1 MLTQYQVIAFIG
13 LLFNSLNIL
22 WQDVAQYILSVSGR
36 ELNWTAYKVW
46 IRLSTGRFSIDLT
59 PPESSDDGLDL
70 VGAGALSATSVLDPP
85 EDSQIIASIS
95 LEAYHHVCYRHPKQ
109 WHLFPIFQDTSVKVG
124 SIRHFPAPEYE
135 NSFEIAF
142 TPDCVVGHRGW
153 LTEDSTTIED
163 RWNPIDVNEGTS
175 ILENGVNSANVV
187 DEYRR
192 YIYADDFCVSAWL
205 AHANYIL
212 NLLGIKSNF
221 EDYLVVFRIDF
232 WVKLL
237 GPIVTLPPGY
247 LFICPWA
254 QLETELPGCF
264 GIPDCPA
271 YWSLNLS
278 GAERLSAKEAK
289 NEGFP
294 DIEFRMSAFGGSWDD
309 SAFTGIRQFH
319 EAKGFDPYSQDVA
332 IALEYP
338 LFEVSCNQDDL
349 LTHLEEGY
357 MADGYSDSDGVPGR
371 NDSSESEDER
381 HEFSDGA
388 FRVSGEDCSESGE
401 QQYESESQVT
411 IVDSS
416 ADAVVGD
423 VQDAETESEFWSI
436 VMSVQFALI
445 LILSGLSLRDY
456 FYSC

>member
-85 EDSQIIASIS
+85 EDSQIIATLQFHWKLITTF
-95 LEAYHHVCYRHPKQ
+95 ATV
-109 WHLFPIFQDTSVKVG
+109 
-124 SIRHFPAPEYE
+124 IR
-135 NSFEIAF
+135 S
-142 TPDCVVGHRGW
+142 
-153 LTEDSTTIED
+153 S
-163 RWNPIDVNEGTS
+163 GTS
-175 ILENGVNSANVV
+175 SRFSKIP
-187 DEYRR
+187 
-192 YIYADDFCVSAWL
+192 WL